1 VSNLIAVVGDAIL
14 DRYVFGSATRISPEA
29 PVPVVKTEHEI
40 LSPGGAAHVASS
52 VQALN
57 FPAVLFCPVG
67 ADAEAKKLAFGL
79 DTLNVKCDVSELV
92 DYPTTLK
99 TRIMCGGSQ
108 IIRYDREKLAYLS
121 PNYSS
126 FSNNILFKLN
136 QIARDTGAIIASDYN
151 KGAFSAQLK
160 NDMQNIR
167 RGNHNIRLFVDAKP
181 DSLKDWVQA
190 DCITP
195 NFSEACLF
203 LGLAPEP
210 SLAKSDKYC
219 EQLARDMSKAMPSLS
234 LAVVTRAQNGCSW
247 YDAHAEKS
255 GSLPAFTTCKSDTVG
270 AGDTFV
276 AALAVAVCEGK
287 SVQDA
292 MVFANAASALAV
304 SKVGTTVVYR
314 MELDAYLSRP
324 AHGSSM
330 SKIMTQDAA
339 VSWARQLKATNEK
352 VVFANG
358 CFDLLHAG
366 HVHMLEQAKFV
377 GGYLLVGLT
386 DDESVKKLKGA
397 SRPVVG
403 IANRLRMVAA
413 LEAVD
418 AVVSFSEHELVP
430 LIESLRPDVIVKGDE
445 YSGKEIPGADFVKK
459 SGGQVLL
466 VDMQNG
472 LATSRTIAEAQGKV

>member
-1 VSNLIAVVGDAIL
+1 MSNLIAVVGDAIL
-14 DRYVFGSATRISPEA
+14 DRYVFGSASRISPEA
-29 PVPVVKTEHEI
+29 PVPVVKIDHEI
-40 LSPGGAAHVASS
+40 LSPGGAAHVAAS

-57 FPAVLFCPVG
+57 FPAVLLCPVG

-79 DTLNVKCDVSELV
+79 DTLNVKCDVTELV

-99 TRIMCGGSQ
+99 TRIMCSGAQ
-108 IIRYDREKLAYLS
+108 LLRYDREKLAEAS
-121 PNYSS
+121 PNYSA
-126 FSNNILFKLN
+126 FHDNVLFKLN
-136 QIARDTGAIIASDYN
+136 QLARDTGAIIASDYN
-151 KGAFSAQLK
+151 KGAFSKKLK
-160 NDMQNIR
+160 SGIQEIR
-167 RGNHNIRLFVDAKP
+167 KGNHTVRLFVDAKP
-181 DSLKDWVQA
+181 DSLKEWTKA

-195 NFSEACLF
+195 NFNEACAL
-203 LGLAPEP
+203 LGLTPDQ
-210 SLAKSDKYC
+210 SLAKSDRYC
-219 EQLARDMSKAMPSLS
+219 EQLAKNMANVLPSLS
-234 LAVVTRAQNGCSW
+234 LSVVTRAQNGCSW
-247 YDAHAEKS
+247 YDSHADKT

-287 SVQDA
+287 SIPDA

-314 MELDAYLSRP
+314 MELDSYLARP

-366 HVHMLEQAKFV
+366 HVHLLEQAKFA

-386 DDESVKKLKGA
+386 DDDSVKKLKGS
-397 SRPVVG
+397 SRPVVTLS
-403 IANRLRMVAA
+403 NRMRMVAA
-413 LEAVD
+413 IEAVD
-418 AVVSFSEHELVP
+418 AVVSFSEQELVP
-430 LIESLRPDVIVKGDE
+430 LIESVRPDILVKGSE
-445 YSGKEIPGADFVKK
+445 YSGKEIPGADFVDK
-459 SGGQVLL
+459 SGGQVLF

-472 LATSRTIAEAQGKV
+472 LATSKTISEVQGKV